1 MQDQT
6 LSLFLRSWSWD
17 PVLVLV
23 LGFIGA
29 GYAYIFYDFRR
40 RGRLEALLEQGLI
53 KRSQPWYF
61 GAGLATLVV
70 ALFSPIDV
78 FSNVL
83 FVMHMTQ
90 HVLLI
95 MVAAPLIL
103 LGLPAAFVRPLLQ
116 DARLKRVLAWL
127 TNPFTAFTLYNLTLI
142 VWHFPALYELT
153 LRNPFI
159 HDLEHAMFFYTAL
172 LSWWP
177 LLSPVRELPRL
188 AYPGQMLYIFLIAI
202 PAGLLSAVLVFANR
216 VVYPAYAAVPR
227 LWGMTALADQQAGA
241 LVMMIPSKAIYLI
254 AFTIVFFI
262 WFNEEEPVGQEQLL
276 YEEA

>member
-1 MQDQT
+1 M
-6 LSLFLRSWSWD
+6 
-17 PVLVLV
+17 LV

-29 GYAYIFYDFRR
+29 GYAYIFYDLRR
-40 RGRLEALLEQGLI
+40 RGRLEALLDQGLI

-61 GAGLATLVV
+61 AAGLTTLIV

-90 HVLLI
+90 HILLI
-95 MVAAPLIL
+95 MVAAPLLL
-103 LGLPAAFVRPLLQ
+103 LGLPAAFVHPLLRNV
-116 DARLKRVLAWL
+116 RLKPILAWL
-127 TNPFTAFTLYNLTLI
+127 THPFTAFALYNLTLI

-159 HDLEHAMFFYTAL
+159 HDLEHAMFFYTGL

-188 AYPGQMLYIFLIAI
+188 SYPGQMLYIFLIAI
-202 PAGLLSAVLVFANR
+202 PAGLLSAVLVFADR
-216 VVYPAYAAVPR
+216 VLYPSYAAAPR
-227 LWGMTALADQQAGA
+227 LWGLTALPDQQAGA
-241 LVMMIPSKAIYLI
+241 LVMMLPGKAIYLI
-254 AFTIVFFI
+254 ALTIVFFI
-262 WFNEEEPVGQEQLL
+262 WFNEEEPVGQEQLI

>member
-1 MQDQT
+1 
-6 LSLFLRSWSWD
+6 
-17 PVLVLV
+17 LVLV

-29 GYAYIFYDFRR
+29 GYAYIFYELRR
-40 RGRLEALLEQGLI
+40 RGRLETLLKHGLI

-61 GAGLATLVV
+61 AAGLATLVI

-116 DARLKRVLAWL
+116 VAQLKRILAGL
-127 TNPFTAFTLYNLTLI
+127 THPVTAFALYNLTLV

-159 HDLEHAMFFYTAL
+159 HDLEHAMFFYTGL

-188 AYPGQMLYIFLIAI
+188 SYPGQMLYIFLTAI
-202 PAGLLSAVLVFANR
+202 PAGLLSAVLVFANS
-216 VVYPAYAAVPR
+216 VIYPSYAAAPR
-227 LWGMTALADQQAGA
+227 LWGLTALADQQAGA
-241 LVMMIPSKAIYLI
+241 LVMMLPGKVIYLI
-254 AFTIVFFI
+254 ALTIVFFI
-262 WFNEEEPVGQEQLL
+262 WFNQEEPVGQDALL
-276 YEEA
+276 YEEV

>member
-1 MQDQT
+1 
-6 LSLFLRSWSWD
+6 
-17 PVLVLV
+17 LVLV

-29 GYAYIFYDFRR
+29 GYAYIFYDLRR
-40 RGRLEALLEQGLI
+40 QGRLEALLEQGLI

-61 GAGLATLVV
+61 AAGLATLAM

-95 MVAAPLIL
+95 MVAAPLLL

-127 TNPFTAFTLYNLTLI
+127 THPFTAFTLYNLTLI
-142 VWHFPALYELT
+142 GWHFPAFYELT

-159 HDLEHAMFFYTAL
+159 HDLEHAMFFYTGL

-188 AYPGQMLYIFLIAI
+188 SYPGQMLYIFLIAI
-202 PAGLLSAVLVFANR
+202 PSGLLSAVLVFAER
-216 VVYPAYAAVPR
+216 ALYPSYAAAPR
-227 LWGMTALADQQAGA
+227 LWGLTALADQQAGA
-241 LVMMIPSKAIYLI
+241 LVMMLPGKAIYLI
-254 AFTIVFFI
+254 ALTIVFFI